1 MKHVVSRLTR
11 SAAVDADWNGSLW
24 SGLEALSLN
33 GFLGSDAPAH
43 RPRTQVKTAYRSDAL
58 YWIFRV
64 EDRYVR
70 AVATRHQDPVCKD
83 SCVEFFFVPGPD
95 IASGYFNVE
104 INCGGTVLFHW
115 QPAPKRDV
123 VVVAEPD
130 LVALTVAA
138 SLPKTVDPEMGD
150 PTVWTVACRL
160 PMAVLQRYASVAAPA
175 PGVVWRAN
183 FYKCGDATSHP
194 HWLTWSP
201 VDPSPLG
208 FHRPDTFGELV
219 FE

>member
-1 MKHVVSRLTR
+1 MRHAVPRISVPPV
-11 SAAVDADWNGSLW
+11 VDADWHSSLW

-33 GFLGSDAPAH
+33 NFLGMDPPAH
-43 RPRTQVKTAYRSDAL
+43 RPRTQVKVAYRPDAL

-70 AVATRHQDPVCKD
+70 AVAERHQDPVCRD
-83 SCVEFFFVPGPD
+83 SCVEFFFVPGSD
-95 IASGYFNVE
+95 IAQGYFNIE
-104 INCGGTVLFHW
+104 INCGGAVLFHW
-115 QPAPKRDV
+115 QPVPKRDA
-123 VVVAEPD
+123 VVVAEAD
-130 LVALTVAA
+130 VAALSVAA
-138 SLPKTVDPEMGD
+138 SLPKTVDPEIVE

-160 PMAVLQRYASVAAPA
+160 PVAVLQRYAPVAAPA

-201 VDPSPLG
+201 VDPSPFG
-208 FHRPDTFGELV
+208 FHRPDVFGELV
-219 FE
+219 FQ